1 MADNLH
7 MTLFGGLSLTWGGEP
22 VGHFIS
28 SKSPALVCYLAY
40 TGQPHTRAALTGL
53 LWGDSPEAQAKA
65 SLRQVLRDLRSRL
78 APYLLIE
85 GNTVAFNAAAPY
97 WLDVTEFNRHLRTAA
112 PADAGAETVLNDS
125 QAAALQAAA
134 DLYRGDFLAGFFVP
148 SAPGFEEWVTG
159 EQEWLRQAVLQA
171 LHRLILHYT
180 QRGAYLLGINAA
192 QRLLTLEPWQE
203 EAHRQLMR
211 LLALN
216 GQRGAALAQ
225 YETCRRVLAK
235 ELGVGPT
242 PSTTTLYDQI
252 RAGQVE
258 PGRAASVSELTAA
271 PSNNLPAQTTPF
283 IGREA
288 ELAQIIAHL
297 GTNECRCV
305 TVTGASGIGKT
316 RLALAAA
323 NEVKSRYLQGVWYVP
338 LTGIFASAGIADAFD
353 ERAIPANGLASQL
366 VADEIANALKLSFS
380 YHADPPQQLIDH
392 LRNKRS
398 LLVLDG
404 LKPILPPVAGFLARL
419 LAQATGV
426 TLLITAPGA
435 LGLAGERAL
444 ALGGLPMPEGADAA
458 HLRACASVRLF
469 IERADRAANGF
480 DPMPQEL
487 PVIAEIGRLLAGNPL
502 GIELAAAWVEH
513 WPPVEI
519 LNALRQVFPGR
530 DASTSR
536 GFRSAEL
543 VRPLPQTADASIAV
557 EAAFQGRWDLLA
569 PAERSALAQLTVFRG
584 DFSEQAAEAIIGASA
599 ETLAGLAERLLLQTP
614 APGRYTMH
622 RLIHQFTAHR
632 LSDGLDRPAARDD
645 RTPLAQDRHSA
656 YFLGL
661 LAQREAQLHKRGM
674 ARALAEIQAEWR
686 HIQQAWEW
694 AAGRGDAERLQRTAN
709 ALARY
714 LSLRGLYNRGER
726 LFGLAATALC
736 PPSAGAAVDA
746 APPAA
751 ADATTIADAMAGL
764 VQSLVRGQLLLCQA
778 RFLNLQADH
787 ARLAAVAQAARA
799 QFEYTLAQAQAEGI
813 QELAVASLSNLGSIA
828 VLEHDYAAARDHL
841 EAALQ
846 LYEQM
851 NESSVGADGLNHL
864 LSDLGAVLML
874 YGDYAAAHSYLERSQ
889 QTCRQNNDRAGEA
902 MACFNLGRVTD
913 TIGAYDEARS
923 YFEQALRISR
933 GLSGRG
939 VHDERLE
946 AQVLTAQGALACHT
960 GDHNAAWE
968 ASDRAAQLAAAANN
982 PPVEAEALTVSGH
995 ALLGLGMTAEAAT
1008 AFGRALEIYRA
1019 LNQPAAALEA
1029 LAGLAHVALAEGK
1042 LSQATAHVD
1051 EILRHIF
1058 PPKSKELALAG
1069 LEGAREPFLICLTC
1083 AQVLRAARSPRA
1095 RDCEE
1100 AAYRLLKERADRISD
1115 PLMRRAFMRQ
1125 TPSHREIIEAHRA
1138 NRAAPWR

>member
-7 MTLFGGLSLTWGGEP
+7 MTLLGGLSLTWGGEP
-22 VGHFIS
+22 IGRFIS
-28 SKSPALVCYLAY
+28 SKSPALLCYLAY
-40 TGQPHTRAALTGL
+40 TGQLHTRAALTGL

-65 SLRQVLRDLRSRL
+65 SLRQVLSDLRSRL
-78 APYLLIE
+78 TPYLLIE
-85 GNTVAFNAAAPY
+85 GSTVAFNGAAPH

-112 PADAGAETVLNDS
+112 PADASAEIVLSDS

-252 RAGQVE
+252 RTGQVG
-258 PGRAASVSELTAA
+258 PGRAAGIIELTAT
-271 PSNNLPAQTTPF
+271 PPNNLPAQATPF

-297 GTNECRCV
+297 GANECRGV
-305 TVTGASGIGKT
+305 TITGASGIGKT

-323 NEVKSRYLQGVWYVP
+323 DEMKSRYPQGAWYVP
-338 LTGIFASAGIADAFD
+338 LTGIFANAGIADAFD
-353 ERAIPANGLASQL
+353 GRAIPADGLASQL

-380 YHADPPQQLIDH
+380 YHANPTQQLIDH
-392 LRNKRS
+392 LRNKRI
-398 LLVLDG
+398 LLTLDG
-404 LKPILPPVAGFLARL
+404 LKPILPPVTSFLARL
-419 LAQATGV
+419 LAQASGV
-426 TLLITAPGA
+426 TLLITAPNV
-435 LGLAGERAL
+435 LGLEGERTVAL
-444 ALGGLPMPEGADAA
+444 NGLPTPTDTNEA
-458 HLRACASVRLF
+458 HMRTCASVRLF

-480 DPMPQEL
+480 DPTPQDL
-487 PVIAEIGRLLAGNPL
+487 PVIAEIGRLLEGNPL

-519 LNALRQVFPGR
+519 LSALRAIFGDVAQFGKLLHQP
-530 DASTSR
+530 A
-536 GFRSAEL
+536 
-543 VRPLPQTADASIAV
+543 PLAGDTPVAV

-584 DFSEQAAEAIIGASA
+584 DFSEQAAEAITGASA

-614 APGRYTMH
+614 APGRYAMH
-622 RLIHQFTAHR
+622 RLIHQFTVNR
-632 LSDGLDRPAARDD
+632 LSPPAALGD
-645 RTPLAQDRHSA
+645 RAPLAQDRHSA
-656 YFLGL
+656 YFLSL
-661 LAQREAQLHKRGM
+661 LAQREANLHKRGM
-674 ARALAEIQAEWR
+674 IRALTEIQAEWR

-694 AAGRGDAERLQRTAN
+694 AANRGDVERLQRTAN

-714 LSLRGLYNRGER
+714 LSLRGLYKRGER
-726 LFGLAATALC
+726 LFGLAAEALC
-736 PPSAGAAVDA
+736 LPAGAADA
-746 APPAA
+746 APGLAE
-751 ADATTIADAMAGL
+751 L
-764 VQSLVRGQLLLCQA
+764 VQSLVRGQLLLGQA

-787 ARLAAVAQAARA
+787 ERLAAVAQVARA
-799 QFEYTLAQAQAEGI
+799 QFEHTLAQAQAEGI
-813 QELAVASLSNLGSIA
+813 RELAVASLSNLGSIA
-828 VLEHDYAAARDHL
+828 VLENAYAAARDHL

-851 NESSVGADGLNHL
+851 DEPLVEADGVNRL
-864 LSDLGAVLML
+864 LSDLGAVMML
-874 YGDYAAAHSYLERSQ
+874 YGDYAAARSYLERSQ
-889 QTCRQNNDRAGEA
+889 QNSRQNSDRAGEG
-902 MACFNLGRVTD
+902 MACFYLGRVSD
-913 TIGAYDEARS
+913 TIGAYDEARG
-923 YFEQALRISR
+923 YFEQALRIGR
-933 GLSGRG
+933 GLG
-939 VHDERLE
+939 DERLE
-946 AQVLTAQGALACHT
+946 AQVLTAQGALAYHT

-982 PPVEAEALTVSGH
+982 RPAEAEALTISGH
-995 ALLGLGMTAEAAT
+995 ALLGLDMTAEAAT
-1008 AFGRALEIYRA
+1008 AYGRALESYRA
-1019 LNQPAAALEA
+1019 LGQPAAALES
-1029 LAGLAHVALAEGK
+1029 LAGLAQVALALGQ
-1042 LSQATAHVD
+1042 LPQATAHVD
-1051 EILRHIF
+1051 EILQRIF

-1069 LEGAREPFLICLTC
+1069 LEGAREPFLVCLVC
-1083 AQVLRAARSPRA
+1083 ARVLRAARSSRA

-1100 AAYRLLKERADRISD
+1100 AAYRLLKEQADRISD
-1115 PLMRRAFMRQ
+1115 PAMRRAFMRQ
-1125 TPSHREIIEAHRA
+1125 APIRREIVEAHRA
-1138 NRAAPWR
+1138 NRASPWR

>member
-7 MTLFGGLSLTWGGEP
+7 MTLLGGLSLTWGGEP
-22 VGHFIS
+22 VGRFIS
-28 SKSPALVCYLAY
+28 SKSPALLCYLAY

-53 LWGDSPEAQAKA
+53 LWSDSPEAQAKA
-65 SLRQVLRDLRSRL
+65 SLRQVLSDLRSRL
-78 APYLLIE
+78 AAYLLIE
-85 GNTVAFNAAAPY
+85 GNTVAFNGAAPY

-112 PADAGAETVLNDS
+112 PADASAETVLSDS

-211 LLALN
+211 LLALS

-252 RAGQVE
+252 RTGQVG
-258 PGRAASVSELTAA
+258 PGRATGVSELTAT
-271 PSNNLPAQTTPF
+271 PPNNLPAQATPF

-297 GTNECRCV
+297 DSNECRSV
-305 TVTGASGIGKT
+305 TITGASGIGKT

-323 NEVKSRYLQGVWYVP
+323 DEVESRYPQGVWYVP
-338 LTGIFASAGIADAFD
+338 LTGIFTSAGSADASDGF
-353 ERAIPANGLASQL
+353 AIPTNGLASQL

-380 YHADPPQQLIDH
+380 YHADPTQQLIEH
-392 LRNKRS
+392 LRNKRI
-398 LLVLDG
+398 LLTLDG

-419 LAQATGV
+419 LAQANGV
-426 TLLITAPGA
+426 TLLITAPDA
-435 LGLAGERAL
+435 LGLAGERTVV
-444 ALGGLPMPEGADAA
+444 LGGLPTPDDANEA
-458 HLRACASVRLF
+458 HVRTCASVRLF

-480 DPMPQEL
+480 DPTPQEL
-487 PVIAEIGRLLAGNPL
+487 PVIAEIGRLLEGNPL

-519 LNALRQVFPGR
+519 LSALRAVLEEAGGV
-530 DASTSR
+530 ASTTA
-536 GFRSAEL
+536 GRSGKARR
-543 VRPLPQTADASIAV
+543 RPMTPAGETPVAV

-614 APGRYTMH
+614 APGRYAMH
-622 RLIHQFTAHR
+622 RLIHQFTTNR
-632 LSDGLDRPAARDD
+632 LPDGLSHPTVRDD
-645 RTPLAQDRHSA
+645 RASLTQDRHSA

-661 LAQREAQLHKRGM
+661 LAQREANLHKRGM

-694 AAGRGDAERLQRTAN
+694 AAGRGDVERLQRTAN

-714 LSLRGLYNRGER
+714 LSLRGLYKRGER
-726 LFGLAATALC
+726 LFGLAAEALC
-736 PPSAGAAVDA
+736 LPAGAADA
-746 APPAA
+746 AP
-751 ADATTIADAMAGL
+751 DMAGL
-764 VQSLVRGQLLLCQA
+764 VQSLVRGQLLLGQA

-787 ARLAAVAQAARA
+787 ERLAAVAQATRA
-799 QFEYTLAQAQAEGI
+799 QFEYTLAWAQAEGI
-813 QELAVASLSNLGSIA
+813 RELAVASLSNLGSIA
-828 VLEHDYAAARDHL
+828 VLENAYAAARDHL
-841 EAALQ
+841 EAALR

-851 NESSVGADGLNHL
+851 DEPLVEADGLSRL

-874 YGDYAAAHSYLERSQ
+874 YGDYAAARSYLERSQ
-889 QTCRQNNDRAGEA
+889 QTCRQNNDRAGEG
-902 MACFNLGRVTD
+902 MACFYLGRVTD
-913 TIGAYDEARS
+913 TIGAYDEARG
-923 YFEQALRISR
+923 YFEQALRIGR
-933 GLSGRG
+933 GLG
-939 VHDERLE
+939 DERLE
-946 AQVLTAQGALACHT
+946 AQVLTAQGALAYHT

-968 ASDRAAQLAAAANN
+968 ASDRAAQLAVAANN
-982 PPVEAEALTVSGH
+982 RPAEAEALTVSGH

-1008 AFGRALEIYRA
+1008 AFGRALEAYRA
-1019 LNQPAAALEA
+1019 LGQPAAGLES
-1029 LAGLAHVALAEGK
+1029 LAGLAQVALAEGK
-1042 LSQATAHVD
+1042 LPQATAHVD

-1069 LEGAREPFLICLTC
+1069 LQGSREPFLVCLTC
-1083 AQVLRAARSPRA
+1083 AHVLRATRSPRA
-1095 RDCEE
+1095 HDCEE
-1100 AAYRLLKERADRISD
+1100 AAYRLLKEQADRISD

-1125 TPSHREIIEAHRA
+1125 APSRREIIEAHRA
-1138 NRAAPWR
+1138 NRATPWR

>member
-1 MADNLH
+1 
-7 MTLFGGLSLTWGGEP
+7 MTLLGGLSLTWGGEP
-22 VGHFIS
+22 VGRFIS
-28 SKSPALVCYLAY
+28 SKSPALLCYLAY

-65 SLRQVLRDLRSRL
+65 SLRQVLSDLRSRL
-78 APYLLIE
+78 GPYLLIE
-85 GNTVAFNAAAPY
+85 GNTVAFNCAAPH

-112 PADAGAETVLNDS
+112 PADASAEIVLSDS

-252 RAGQVE
+252 RTGQVG
-258 PGRAASVSELTAA
+258 PGRAAGVIELTAT
-271 PSNNLPAQTTPF
+271 PPNNLPTQATPF

-297 GTNECRCV
+297 GSNECRSV
-305 TVTGASGIGKT
+305 TITGASGIGKT

-323 NEVKSRYLQGVWYVP
+323 DEVKSRYPQGVWYVP
-338 LTGIFASAGIADAFD
+338 LTGIFANAGSADASDGF
-353 ERAIPANGLASQL
+353 AIPANGLASQL

-380 YHADPPQQLIDH
+380 YHADPTQQLIDH
-392 LRNKRS
+392 LRNKRI
-398 LLVLDG
+398 LLTLDG
-404 LKPILPPVAGFLARL
+404 LKPILPPVTSFLARL
-419 LAQATGV
+419 LAQASGV
-426 TLLITAPGA
+426 TLLITAPDV
-435 LGLAGERAL
+435 LGLAGERTV
-444 ALGGLPMPEGADAA
+444 ALGGLPTPDAA
-458 HLRACASVRLF
+458 NEVHVRTCASVRLF

-480 DPMPQEL
+480 DPKPQEL
-487 PVIAEIGRLLAGNPL
+487 PVIAEIGRLLEGNPL

-519 LNALRQVFPGR
+519 LSALRAVFEEAGSAGRPGKAR
-530 DASTSR
+530 R
-536 GFRSAEL
+536 
-543 VRPLPQTADASIAV
+543 RPTTPAGETPVAV

-569 PAERSALAQLTVFRG
+569 PAERSALAQLTIFRG
-584 DFSEQAAEAIIGASA
+584 DFSEQAAEAITGASA
-599 ETLAGLAERLLLQTP
+599 EMLAGLAERLLLQTP
-614 APGRYTMH
+614 APGRYAMH
-622 RLIHQFTAHR
+622 RLIHQFTVNR
-632 LSDGLDRPAARDD
+632 LSPPTALGDRA
-645 RTPLAQDRHSA
+645 PLAQDRHSA

-661 LAQREAQLHKRGM
+661 LAQREVNLHKRGM
-674 ARALAEIQAEWR
+674 VRALTEIQAEWR

-694 AAGRGDAERLQRTAN
+694 AANRGDVERLQRTAN

-714 LSLRGLYNRGER
+714 LSLRGLYKRGER
-726 LFGLAATALC
+726 LFGLAAEALC
-736 PPSAGAAVDA
+736 LPVGAADA
-746 APPAA
+746 AP
-751 ADATTIADAMAGL
+751 DMAGL
-764 VQSLVRGQLLLCQA
+764 VQSLVRGQLLLGQA

-787 ARLAAVAQAARA
+787 ERLAAVAQVARA
-799 QFEYTLAQAQAEGI
+799 QFEHTLAQAQAEGI
-813 QELAVASLSNLGSIA
+813 RELAVASLSNLGSIA
-828 VLEHDYAAARDHL
+828 VLENAYAAARDHL

-851 NESSVGADGLNHL
+851 DEPLVEADGLSRL

-874 YGDYAAAHSYLERSQ
+874 YGDYAAARSYLERSQ
-889 QTCRQNNDRAGEA
+889 QTCRQNNDRAGEG
-902 MACFNLGRVTD
+902 MACFYLGRVTD

-923 YFEQALRISR
+923 YFEQALRIGR
-933 GLSGRG
+933 GLG
-939 VHDERLE
+939 DERLE
-946 AQVLTAQGALACHT
+946 AQVLTAQGALAHHT

-982 PPVEAEALTVSGH
+982 RPAEAEALTVSGH
-995 ALLGLGMTAEAAT
+995 ALLGLGMTAEATT
-1008 AFGRALEIYRA
+1008 AYARALEAYRA
-1019 LNQPAAALEA
+1019 LGQPTAGLES
-1029 LAGLAHVALAEGK
+1029 LAGLAQVALAEGK
-1042 LSQATAHVD
+1042 LPQATAHVD

-1069 LEGAREPFLICLTC
+1069 LQGSREPFLVCLAC
-1083 AQVLRAARSPRA
+1083 VRVLRAARSPRA
-1095 RDCEE
+1095 HDCEE
-1100 AAYRLLKERADRISD
+1100 AAYRLLKEQADRISD

-1125 TPSHREIIEAHRA
+1125 APSRRAIVEAHRA
-1138 NRAAPWR
+1138 NRASPWR